1 MDCAL
6 KVWYN
11 PCASAAVI
19 PVLKIPAAVRQ
30 LTFLAG
36 PFY

>member
-19 PVLKIPAAVRQ
+19 PVLNPAAVRQ